1 MTTKPISFEKRFIL
15 GAVLIAS
22 AILFYSVLVVNS
34 ANIKEGIT
42 QTINQI
48 VPELDQGLAQL

>member
-1 MTTKPISFEKRFIL
+1 MITKPISFEKRFIL

-34 ANIKEGIT
+34 TNIKEGIT

>member
-15 GAVLIAS
+15 IALLIAS

-34 ANIKEGIT
+34 TNIKEGIT